1 MVKLLKI
8 KRRSVK
14 RDQGNVDA
22 NPQLLLEAWNM
33 YPPLCGLKSIGYQ
46 RLLPIKNS
54 LGIRKSKPLVLYS
67 PATKVTS

>member
-8 KRRSVK
+8 KRRSVQ

-33 YPPLCGLKSIGYQ
+33 YKSAH
-46 RLLPIKNS
+46 RC
-54 LGIRKSKPLVLYS
+54 V
-67 PATKVTS
+67 A